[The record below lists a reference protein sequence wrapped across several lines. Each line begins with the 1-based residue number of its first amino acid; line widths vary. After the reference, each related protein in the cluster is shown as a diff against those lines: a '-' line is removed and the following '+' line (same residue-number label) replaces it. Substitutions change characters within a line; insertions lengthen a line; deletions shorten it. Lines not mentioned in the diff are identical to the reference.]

1 MYAEKPLFLDRV
13 AGAFTAASLAFL
25 PGLVIAGST
34 GVFSGHVHPLSWLDQ
49 VSSTVG
55 LLLAIILAAVFVIA
69 YPVERWLVKPGQ
81 SVWRMGGIY
90 VAVIFIFGTLLVVA
104 GSIGSGYWGIIF
116 LYATPVAAITAF
128 AGRIVYSRI
137 AKNLKTNRAIAVV
150 LALLIALPI
159 ALPDFR
165 QMSYKISDFY
175 PDVQAGEISRGTWDV
190 NEVDGSA
197 GTHFSNTG
205 LQTAENVEYVI
216 LWDCEKKD
224 NQKYTIYVQESGYKF
239 NEEIEVVCSMNH
251 KSTVP
256 VGTDLATHSVR
267 VMISPTGENEQTT
280 VSDAYAILLPAG
292 AY

>member
-1 MYAEKPLFLDRV
+1 MSEEKPLFFDRV

-25 PGLVIAGST
+25 PGLVIVGST
-34 GVFSGHVHPLSWLDQ
+34 SVFSGHVHPLSWLDQ

-55 LLLAIILAAVFVIA
+55 LFLAIILAAVFVIA
-69 YPVERWLVKPGQ
+69 YPAERWLVKPGQ

-90 VAVIFIFGTLLVVA
+90 VAVISIFGTLLVVA

-128 AGRIVYSRI
+128 AGRIIYSRI

-165 QMSYKISDFY
+165 QMSFKISDFY
-175 PDVQAGEISRGTWDV
+175 PDVQSGEIARGTWDV

-205 LQTAENVEYVI
+205 LQPAEKVDYVI
-216 LWDCEKKD
+216 LWDCEKKF
-224 NQKYTIYVQESGYKF
+224 NQKYTIYLQGADYKIS
-239 NEEIEVVCSMNH
+239 EEIEVVCSTNH
-251 KSTVP
+251 DSTVP
-256 VGTDLATHSVR
+256 FVAEIAGASVK
-267 VMISPTGENEQTT
+267 VMISPAVENEPTT
-280 VSDAYAILLPAG
+280 DSDAYAILIPAK
-292 AY
+292 